1 MTGKVVV
8 NRAMSPNGLA
18 AGPVDSAASACVT
31 AVRMRVAQ
39 PCAS

>member
-8 NRAMSPNGLA
+8 NRAMSPNGFV
-18 AGPVDSAASACVT
+18 AGPDDSAASARVT
-31 AVRMRVAQ
+31 AVRMRVVE